1 MSGATKTGP
10 NSWYY
15 RGFTICRNFTSCHG
29 TGHVC
34 ASQQGFRT
42 TPMVHGGGGI
52 AAEGIERVLLR
63 EETEC
68 VPGKV
73 PDRDEFLA
81 ALDVAAD
88 VVRQAAVGEGDVVVT
103 LEDEVVD
110 GDTDALTL
118 ELTVALGVRL
128 KDDVALDD
136 ALGDDVAL
144 SDTLDVT
151 DALTVGEL
159 E

>member
-52 AAEGIERVLLR
+52 SGDWTPTLKSATARIDDLHARYEAGGLQAATR
-63 EETEC
+63 
-68 VPGKV
+68 
-73 PDRDEFLA
+73 
-81 ALDVAAD
+81 D
-88 VVRQAAVGEGDVVVT
+88 VVEEARRIAVCEGCPVI
-103 LEDEVVD
+103 
-110 GDTDALTL
+110 A
-118 ELTVALGVRL
+118 
-128 KDDVALDD
+128 
-136 ALGDDVAL
+136 
-144 SDTLDVT
+144 
-151 DALTVGEL
+151 
-159 E
+159 